1 MEIYQNRS
9 RLIIYIIV
17 FFSFVFLLRLF
28 YLQVIE
34 QKYKQF
40 AKANA
45 LQRRVIYPP
54 RGIIYDRTGKI
65 LVCNE
70 AVYDLMVIPSQVK
83 NIDTNYLC
91 QILNISKDEFI
102 VTMYDLKK
110 FSKYKSS
117 VFAKNI
123 SIKTYGLLQERL
135 FSFRGF
141 YVQPRTMRKYPYPIA
156 AHAFGYLGEVN
167 EKEIIKSDGYY
178 RMGDYI
184 GISGL
189 EQSYEKELRGENG
202 ERFVLVDAL
211 NVEQGSYSGGSM
223 DKPSVAGK
231 DLICTINRD
240 LQVYAEKLMA
250 NKRGAI
256 IAIEPNT
263 GEIIL
268 MVSYPSYDPSL
279 LIGRDMAKNYN
290 MLLRLP
296 DRPLFNR
303 AITAMYPP
311 GSTFKVVE
319 ALIGQQ
325 EGTLFPNTLYSCQ
338 RGYHMGSINIGCH
351 PHPSPQDL
359 HGSIVVSCNSYYV
372 HVFRSIIDLNR
383 FPNAEQGFQNWRN
396 DVTMFGIGMKLGLDI
411 PNEAPGILPTVKRYD
426 KIYGKGRWKS
436 SNILSLAIGQAEI
449 CLTPLQMANVA
460 AIIANR
466 GYYIDPHLVRA
477 VVSDKKTEPLIYKKH
492 FLSYNHEYFMNVVNA
507 MNDVVNVGT
516 ATLARVDSIDI
527 CGKTGTAQNP
537 HGKDHS
543 IFICFAPKINPKIA
557 IAVVVENSGFGGVW
571 AAPIS
576 GLLIEKYL
584 KDSVAIKR
592 KWQEE
597 RILEYNVKELLPG
610 ND

>member
-17 FFSFVFLLRLF
+17 FFSFIVLARLF
-28 YLQVIE
+28 YLQVVE
-34 QKYKQF
+34 VKYKQF
-40 AKANA
+40 ATANA

-83 NIDTNYLC
+83 NIDTNNFC
-91 QILNISKDEFI
+91 KILNITKSEFI
-102 VTMYDLKK
+102 VMLFDIKK
-110 FSKYKSS
+110 YSKHKSS

-123 SIKTYGLLQERL
+123 SIKTYGLLQECL
-135 FSFRGF
+135 YSFRGF
-141 YVQPRTMRKYPYPIA
+141 YVQPRTMRKYPFPVA

-167 EKEIIKSDGYY
+167 DKEITKSEGYY

-202 ERFVLVDAL
+202 ERFVLVNAL
-211 NVEQGSYSGGSM
+211 NVEQGSYSSGAM

-256 IAIEPNT
+256 IAIEPST

-268 MVSYPSYDPSL
+268 MVSFPTYDPSL

-290 MLLRLP
+290 MLLRQA
-296 DRPLFNR
+296 DKPLFNR

-319 ALIGQQ
+319 ALIGLQ
-325 EGTLFPNTLYSCQ
+325 EGTLFPTTQYSCQ
-338 RGYHMGSINIGCH
+338 RGYHLPGLTIGCH
-351 PHPSPQDL
+351 EHSSPLDL
-359 HGSIVVSCNSYYV
+359 HGSIVHSCNAYYV
-372 HVFRSIIDLNR
+372 HVFRSIIDIRKFNN
-383 FPNAEQGFQNWRN
+383 PEQGFQNWRK
-396 DVTMFGIGMKLGLDI
+396 DVLVFGIGKKIGIDI
-411 PNEAPGILPTVKRYD
+411 PNESPGILPTVKRYD
-426 KIYGKGRWKS
+426 KIYGKRRWKS

-466 GYYIDPHLVRA
+466 GYYVDPHLVKA
-477 VVSDKKTEPLIYKKH
+477 VVSDSKTEPLIFKKH
-492 FLSYNHEYFMNVVNA
+492 FMNMKFDYFSILVNA
-507 MNDVVNVGT
+507 MNDVVNEGT
-516 ATLARVDSIDI
+516 ATLAKVDSIQV

-543 IFICFAPKINPKIA
+543 IFISFAPRNNPKIA
-557 IAVVVENSGFGGVW
+557 MAVIVENSGFGGVW

-584 KDSVAIKR
+584 NDSVASKR
-592 KWQEE
+592 KFQEE
-597 RILEYNVKELLPG
+597 RIYQYNVSQLVPG

>member
-17 FFSFVFLLRLF
+17 FFSFIFLVRLF

-34 QKYKQF
+34 KKYKQF
-40 AKANA
+40 ATANA

-70 AVYDLMVIPSQVK
+70 AVYDLMVIPAQVK

-91 QILNISKDEFI
+91 EILNITKNEFV
-102 VTMYDLKK
+102 VTMYDIRQY
-110 FSKYKSS
+110 SKYKSS

-123 SIKTYGLLQERL
+123 SIKSYGLLQERL
-135 FSFRGF
+135 YSFRGF
-141 YVQPRTMRKYPYPIA
+141 FVQPRTMRKYTYPIA
-156 AHAFGYLGEVN
+156 AHAFGYLGEVD
-167 EKEIIKSDGYY
+167 EKVIDKSEGYY

-202 ERFVLVDAL
+202 QKFVLVDAL

-223 DKPSVAGK
+223 DQPSVAGK
-231 DLICTINRD
+231 DLICTIHRD
-240 LQVYAEKLMA
+240 LQIYAEKLMV

-256 IAIEPNT
+256 VAIEPAT

-268 MVSYPSYDPSL
+268 MVSFPTYNPSL
-279 LIGRDMAKNYN
+279 LVGREMADNYN
-290 MLLRLP
+290 MLVRQS
-296 DRPLFNR
+296 DKPLFNR

-319 ALIGQQ
+319 ALIGLH
-325 EGTLFPNTLYSCQ
+325 EGTVYPNSMYSCKG
-338 RGYHMGSINIGCH
+338 GYHLPGLSIGCH
-351 PHPSPQDL
+351 PHSSPQDL
-359 HGSIVVSCNSYYV
+359 HGSIVHSCNAYYV
-372 HVFRSIIDLNR
+372 HVFRNIIDMKKFSN
-383 FPNAEQGFQNWRN
+383 PEAGFQNWRK
-396 DVTMFGIGMKLGLDI
+396 DVSMFGIGKKLGVDI
-411 PNEAPGILPTVKRYD
+411 PNESPGILPTVKRYD
-426 KIYGKGRWKS
+426 KIYGKKRWKS

-449 CLTPLQMANVA
+449 SLTPLQMANVA

-466 GYYIDPHLVRA
+466 GYYVEPHLVKA
-477 VVSDKKTEPLIYKKH
+477 VVADNKQVPLTFNKH
-492 FLSYNHEYFMNVVNA
+492 FLNIRYDYFAFVVNA
-507 MNDVVNVGT
+507 MNDVVNAGT
-516 ATLARVDSIDI
+516 ATLAKVDSIQI

-543 IFICFAPKINPKIA
+543 IFICFAPRDNPKIA
-557 IAVVVENSGFGGVW
+557 IAAIVENSGFGGVW
-571 AAPIS
+571 AAPIC

-584 KDSVAIKR
+584 KDSIATNR
-592 KWQEE
+592 KWHED
-597 RILEYNVKELLPG
+597 RILQYNVGDLIQG